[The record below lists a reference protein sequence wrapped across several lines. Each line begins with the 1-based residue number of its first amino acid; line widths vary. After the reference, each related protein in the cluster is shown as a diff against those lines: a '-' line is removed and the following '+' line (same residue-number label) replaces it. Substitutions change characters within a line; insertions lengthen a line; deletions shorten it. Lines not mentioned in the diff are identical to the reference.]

1 MIPRRLAL
9 KNFLSYGD
17 RVEPIDF
24 SSLHVACLA
33 GDNGNGKSAL
43 LDAITWCLWGR
54 ARASTDELVRL
65 GQVEMAVEFEFEFE
79 GTVYRAIRKRD
90 LSRRGGTS
98 DLQLQVL
105 DPATAAFRSLTGVG
119 IRETEAKI
127 VEVLRMDYETF
138 INSAFLL
145 QGRADEFTQRTPAE
159 RKKILGEILGLS
171 VFDDLEARARAKRQ
185 VAHDALAAVERRIQ
199 ELEAAVAGRDVAV
212 AERGAL
218 DGQLAALEAALADD
232 EARLSAGRAERV
244 RLDQAAREGMALA
257 ERIAEAARRAEEAD
271 GRAARLATR
280 VAAYEATLADAPR
293 IEAGLARLRALR
305 AEEQTLAG
313 RLLRERELAERRAA
327 LERAIAE
334 ARSQLEV
341 RRARA
346 AEALASLKG
355 RFVETEGLLASR
367 GEVEAGLAAL
377 RAAEADE
384 QAMAARLDET
394 LQLTGRIADLER
406 QVVEAETAV
415 KLERERLATRLADA
429 TRRAEGLEVA
439 RARMAALDGQLTA
452 LEGVARKIEE
462 VQEKGMAAKAK
473 LDAIPERLARLD
485 DETSAVEARLAQLG
499 HAGSDCPLCEQ
510 PLPAERRQAMVER
523 LAHEELAPRR
533 AAKGA
538 RLAEQSALEAEVR
551 RLRDEW
557 TRLGRELAAREPLR
571 AERAKVA
578 AAAADAEAAREV
590 LAALE
595 AAVAAVDARLAAG
608 AASPELRAAL
618 AEAGEALAG
627 LEYERAAHDTLRGR
641 IAALRPF
648 EARQARV
655 EHAAREAA
663 SLAAEIPSAEAAVA
677 ALDAQLA
684 DGTFAEAHRSALAA
698 LEAEAAEVVYD
709 PSAHAALRAELA
721 EHEPFERLAV
731 ELTQAGREVTEARS
745 AEAEARAAAESARA
759 EGGRLTVERAAR
771 LEEAARLPALEQELA
786 AHEAGARR
794 RREEER
800 ELRQRLGQVQARLAD
815 LDRQADELTAR
826 RAEARDLAETRQTYT
841 DLARVFGKNGVQAI
855 IIENAIPEIEE
866 EANRLLGRLTDHAMR
881 LKLETQRDKKTG
893 GVAETLEIR
902 IADELGT
909 RPYECFSGGE
919 AFRVNFAL
927 RIALSRLLARR
938 AGAKLQT
945 LVIDE
950 GFGTQDGRGM
960 AKLVEAIRAVE
971 ADFAKIL
978 VITHIEELK
987 GAFPSRIEVEKDPVS
1002 GSTCRVV

>member
-65 GQVEMAVEFEFEFE
+65 GQVEMAVEFEFELE

-90 LSRRGGTS
+90 LSRRAGVS
-98 DLQLQVL
+98 DLQFQVL
-105 DPATAAFRSLTGVG
+105 DPATGAFRSRTGVG
-119 IRETEAKI
+119 IRETEAEITK
-127 VEVLRMDYETF
+127 VLRMDYETF

-145 QGRADEFTQRTPAE
+145 QGHADEFTQRTPAE
-159 RKKILGEILGLS
+159 RKKVLGEILGLS
-171 VFDDLEARARAKRQ
+171 VFDDLETRARAKRQ
-185 VAHDALAAVERRIQ
+185 AAHDALAAVERRVE
-199 ELEAAVAGRDVAV
+199 ELSAAVAGHDAAA
-212 AERGAL
+212 AERETLSARLADLGAS
-218 DGQLAALEAALADD
+218 LAAG
-232 EARLSAGRAERV
+232 EARLDERRAERV
-244 RLDQAAREGMALA
+244 RLEQAAREAAALA
-257 ERIAEAARRAEEAD
+257 ERIADAERRAAEADDRAARAARRIAE
-271 GRAARLATR
+271 
-280 VAAYEATLADAPR
+280 YEARLADAPK

-305 AEEQTLAG
+305 AEEHELTARAQ
-313 RLLRERELAERRAA
+313 RERELACRAAA

-334 ARSQLEV
+334 ARSQLEI
-341 RRARA
+341 RRATA
-346 AEALASLKG
+346 AEALAGLRG
-355 RFVETEGLLASR
+355 RLLEAEGLLAAR
-367 GEVEAGLAAL
+367 DEVDAGLAAL
-377 RAAEADE
+377 RTAEADE
-384 QAMAARLDET
+384 QAVAARLDET
-394 LQLTGRIADLER
+394 LRLTGRIADLER
-406 QVVEAETAV
+406 QVAEAETAV
-415 KLERERLATRLADA
+415 KLGRERLAVRLADA
-429 TRRAEGLEVA
+429 TRRVEGLEAA
-439 RARMAALDGQLTA
+439 RARLAALDRQLGA
-452 LEGVARKIEE
+452 IEE
-462 VQEKGMAAKAK
+462 VAQRREAVAEAGTTARAR
-473 LDAIPERLARLD
+473 LEAIPERLARLG

-499 HAGSDCPLCEQ
+499 HAAADCPLCEQ
-510 PLPAERRQAMVER
+510 PLPAERRQAVVER

-533 AAKGA
+533 EATAAL
-538 RLAEQSALEAEVR
+538 LAEQSALDAEVR

-557 TRLGRELAAREPLR
+557 TRLGRELAARETLEK
-571 AERAKVA
+571 ERAREALAADEA
-578 AAAADAEAAREV
+578 AAAASTLAELGPAIAA
-590 LAALE
+590 A
-595 AAVAAVDARLAAG
+595 DARLADG
-608 AASPELRAAL
+608 AAPPETRAAL
-618 AEAGEALAG
+618 AEAREALAALG
-627 LEYERAAHDTLRGR
+627 YDRAAHEALRER

-655 EHAAREAA
+655 SQAAQEAA
-663 SLAAEIPSAEAAVA
+663 SLAEAGVA
-677 ALDAQLA
+677 ALEARLA
-684 DGTFAEAHRSALAA
+684 SGAFAEADRSALAA
-698 LEAEAAEVVYD
+698 IEAEAAEVVYD
-709 PSAHAALRAELA
+709 PAAHAARRAELA
-721 EHEPFERLAV
+721 EHEPFERLHA
-731 ELTQAGREVTEARS
+731 ELAQAGREVTEARR

-759 EGGRLTVERAAR
+759 EGARLEAEKACR

-786 AHEAGARR
+786 GLEAGTRG

-800 ELRQRLGQVQARLAD
+800 ELRQRLGQVEARLAD
-815 LDRQADELTAR
+815 LDRQADELAAK
-826 RAEARDLAETRQTYT
+826 RAEARDLAEVRQTYA

-987 GAFPSRIEVEKDPVS
+987 GAFPSRIEVEKDPVG